1 MVYVGSDILSFIH
14 YLDNSATTKPCTEA
28 VDALNKCLLEN
39 WGNPSS
45 LYSLGMNAEDELIS
59 CREIIAKKLSCR
71 PDEIFFTGSGTEA
84 NNIAIRGAV
93 LSRAK
98 RGKRIVT
105 TAFEHPSVSNTI
117 DALKSEFGFE
127 VVKLRPDK
135 SGHVPDTELEKAIT
149 PDTIFVSL
157 MLVNNEIGSVQNIS
171 LASELIKKVSSP
183 ALLHTDAVQGF
194 GKLDIKPNN
203 LGVDLLS
210 ASGHKIHAP
219 KGIGFLYI
227 KKGVHIHPTVFGGGQ
242 QNGIRPGTE
251 PVPMIAALGAAVSAL
266 PEAKSA
272 GEKVKKLNAY
282 AREKLTSLGFVD
294 INSPDDALP
303 YVLNISVVG
312 YRSETLLHFL
322 EARNVFVS
330 SGSACAKGE
339 LSPTLSALG
348 LEKSRIDSALR
359 ISFSRYNTFDD
370 IDALCEGLTL
380 AVSKLKKSKG

>member
-14 YLDNSATTKPCTEA
+14 YLDNSATTMPCKESVEA
-28 VDALNKCLLEN
+28 VSKCLLEN

-59 CREIIAKKLSCR
+59 CREVIAKKLGCR
-71 PDEIFFTGSGTEA
+71 SDEIYFTGSGTEA

-98 RGKRIVT
+98 RGRRIVT

-117 DALKSEFGFE
+117 DALKNEFGFD
-127 VVKLRPDK
+127 VVRLTPDIN
-135 SGHVPDTELEKAIT
+135 GHITEEELEKAIT
-149 PDTIFVSL
+149 PDTIFVSI
-157 MLVNNEIGSVQNIS
+157 MLVNNEIGSVQNLA
-171 LASELIKKVSSP
+171 LASRLIKKVGSP

-194 GKLDIKPNN
+194 GKLDIKPAA
-203 LGVDLLS
+203 LGVDLMS

-251 PVPMIAALGAAVSAL
+251 PVPMIAALRAAVSAL
-266 PEAKSA
+266 PDPKTATGKIKE
-272 GEKVKKLNAY
+272 LNTY
-282 AREKLTSLGFVD
+282 TREKILSLGFAE

-322 EARNVFVS
+322 EAKNVFVS

-348 LEKSRIDSALR
+348 LKKERIDSALR
-359 ISFSRYNTFDD
+359 ISFSRYNTKED
-370 IDALCEGLTL
+370 IDAFCEGLTE
-380 AVSKLKKSKG
+380 AVSKLKRSK

>member
-1 MVYVGSDILSFIH
+1 MSFIH
-14 YLDNSATTKPCTEA
+14 YLDNSATTKPCSEA

-59 CREIIAKKLSCR
+59 SKEVVARKLACR
-71 PDEIFFTGSGTEA
+71 PDEIYFTGSGTEA

-98 RGKRIVT
+98 RGRRIVT
-105 TAFEHPSVSNTI
+105 TAFEHPSVSETI
-117 DALKSEFGFE
+117 NALQNEFGFE
-127 VVKLRPDK
+127 VVKLSPNEN
-135 SGHVPDTELEKAIT
+135 GHIASEEYEKAIT
-149 PDTIFVSL
+149 KDTIFVSI
-157 MLVNNEIGSVQNIS
+157 MLVNNEIGSMQDIR
-171 LASELIKKVSSP
+171 LAAETIKKVGSP

-194 GKLDIKPNN
+194 GKLDIKPAA

-266 PEAKSA
+266 PDIKTATDKITE
-272 GEKVKKLNAY
+272 LNNY
-282 AREKLTSLGFVD
+282 AREKILSLGFAD

-322 EARNVFVS
+322 ETKNIFVS

-348 LEKSRIDSALR
+348 LKKDRIDSALR
-359 ISFSRYNTFDD
+359 ISFSRYNTKEDV
-370 IDALCEGLTL
+370 DALCEGLKE

>member
-1 MVYVGSDILSFIH
+1 MSFIH
-14 YLDNSATTKPCTEA
+14 YLDNSATTKPCAEA

-59 CREIIAKKLSCR
+59 CREVIAKKLACR
-71 PDEIFFTGSGTEA
+71 SDEIYFTGSGTEA

-98 RGKRIVT
+98 RGRRIVT
-105 TAFEHPSVSNTI
+105 TAFEHPSVSETI
-117 DALKSEFGFE
+117 NALQNEFGFE
-127 VVKLRPDK
+127 VVKLSPNEN
-135 SGHVPDTELEKAIT
+135 GHIASEEYEKAIT
-149 PDTIFVSL
+149 KDTIFVSI
-157 MLVNNEIGSVQNIS
+157 MLVNNEIGSMQDIR
-171 LASELIKKVSSP
+171 LAAETIKKVGSP

-194 GKLDIKPNN
+194 GKLPIKPAA

-266 PEAKSA
+266 PDIKTATDKITELNTYAK
-272 GEKVKKLNAY
+272 
-282 AREKLTSLGFVD
+282 EKLLSLGLAD

-322 EARNVFVS
+322 ETKNIFVS

-348 LEKSRIDSALR
+348 LKKDRIDSALR
-359 ISFSRYNTFDD
+359 ISFSRYNTKED
-370 IDALCEGLTL
+370 IDALCECLKE